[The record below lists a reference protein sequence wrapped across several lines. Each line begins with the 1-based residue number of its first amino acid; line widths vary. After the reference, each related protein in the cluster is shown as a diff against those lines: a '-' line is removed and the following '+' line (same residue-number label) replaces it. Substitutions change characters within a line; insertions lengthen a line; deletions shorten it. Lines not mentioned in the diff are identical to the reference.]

1 MVLKALPGV
10 GAGLARKLTDHFGTE
25 DRVLQLLAD
34 GQTEIIAEVE
44 GVSQKR
50 ADNLARSLNGI
61 EDFLAT
67 YESVRLLKDLI
78 ASIAPYA
85 LKPSNRSRLR
95 TLMPIKDNRH
105 GRKII

>member
-1 MVLKALPGV
+1 MTSIFGHGSESFTWSWGRISKKINRP
-10 GAGLARKLTDHFGTE
+10 FGTE

-67 YESVRLLKDLI
+67 PESVRLHKELI
-78 ASIAPYA
+78 ASIAQYA
-85 LKPSNRSRLR
+85 LNP
-95 TLMPIKDNRH
+95 
-105 GRKII
+105 